1 MKNRENP
8 GLAELQLNQA
18 IEIQNQGKKFKF
30 INAKD
35 NNLLHCG
42 TNLRKTRSSKNL
54 GEFDSVNKSMN
65 NVTNSFI
72 IKKSDAISKVFLQKK
87 QHLIKNIYFF

>member
-54 GEFDSVNKSMN
+54 GEFDSMN
-65 NVTNSFI
+65 NVSNSFI
-72 IKKSDAISKVFLQKK
+72 IKKSDALSKVFLQKK
-87 QHLIKNIYFF
+87 QDSLTTKDLYYYK